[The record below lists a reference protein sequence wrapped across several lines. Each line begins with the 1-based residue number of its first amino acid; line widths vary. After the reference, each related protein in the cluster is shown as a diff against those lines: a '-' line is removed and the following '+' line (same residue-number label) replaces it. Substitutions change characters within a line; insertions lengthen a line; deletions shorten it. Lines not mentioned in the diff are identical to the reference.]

1 MVELKMKHAIPRQW
15 TLLRHD
21 KWLLSCLTWVPI
33 LLAVSIWWIFSQGIA
48 RDLPFGVVDFSHSQ
62 LSRQLIREVD
72 ATSTLLVSQHF
83 ASVDEASQA
92 MRSNQ
97 IYGFMVIPAQFDKA
111 IYRQEQPQ
119 VTTFYNSQMI
129 LVGKLVNSAVV
140 QAQGTFN
147 AQVDVMKNLAT
158 KTHTTLA
165 AMGRSVPVRTQITPL
180 FNQNTNYAQFL
191 VSAIVPAL
199 WQITIV
205 VSTILILA
213 ANYRHYGLK
222 SWLAQSPLTQL
233 TRTLLP
239 YLPIFM
245 LQGLGFLI
253 WFYDVLRWPMFGHFS
268 ILLLAQSITVLACV
282 IMGAFFYFLTLDP
295 ARAMSFA
302 GAFTAPSFAFMGITF
317 PASDMNTLAQA
328 WRNLLPISH
337 YIEVQVNQVS
347 YGLDALS
354 SLQPMVNMW
363 GYLLP
368 LGLALL
374 LIRKHLAREMG
385 AAV

>member
-1 MVELKMKHAIPRQW
+1 MVIFLFNMGAHSARR
-15 TLLRHD
+15 LHLVD
-21 KWLLSCLTWVPI
+21 
-33 LLAVSIWWIFSQGIA
+33 FSQGIA

-92 MRSNQ
+92 MRSNR

-191 VSAIVPAL
+191 VSAIVP
-199 WQITIV
+199 
-205 VSTILILA
+205 
-213 ANYRHYGLK
+213 HCGK
-222 SWLAQSPLTQL
+222 SPL
-233 TRTLLP
+233 
-239 YLPIFM
+239 
-245 LQGLGFLI
+245 
-253 WFYDVLRWPMFGHFS
+253 S
-268 ILLLAQSITVLACV
+268 LAP
-282 IMGAFFYFLTLDP
+282 F
-295 ARAMSFA
+295 
-302 GAFTAPSFAFMGITF
+302 
-317 PASDMNTLAQA
+317 
-328 WRNLLPISH
+328 
-337 YIEVQVNQVS
+337 
-347 YGLDALS
+347 
-354 SLQPMVNMW
+354 
-363 GYLLP
+363 
-368 LGLALL
+368 
-374 LIRKHLAREMG
+374 
-385 AAV
+385 

>member
-1 MVELKMKHAIPRQW
+1 MVIFLFNMGAHSARR
-15 TLLRHD
+15 LHLVD
-21 KWLLSCLTWVPI
+21 
-33 LLAVSIWWIFSQGIA
+33 FSQGIA

-268 ILLLAQSITVLACV
+268 TLLLAQSITVVACV

-347 YGLDALS
+347 YGLEALS

>member
-1 MVELKMKHAIPRQW
+1 MKHAIPRQW

-21 KWLLSCLTWVPI
+21 KWLFSCLTWVPI

-158 KTHTTLA
+158 KTHTTL
-165 AMGRSVPVRTQITPL
+165 RP
-180 FNQNTNYAQFL
+180 
-191 VSAIVPAL
+191 
-199 WQITIV
+199 W
-205 VSTILILA
+205 
-213 ANYRHYGLK
+213 
-222 SWLAQSPLTQL
+222 
-233 TRTLLP
+233 
-239 YLPIFM
+239 
-245 LQGLGFLI
+245 
-253 WFYDVLRWPMFGHFS
+253 
-268 ILLLAQSITVLACV
+268 
-282 IMGAFFYFLTLDP
+282 GARCP
-295 ARAMSFA
+295 CA
-302 GAFTAPSFAFMGITF
+302 
-317 PASDMNTLAQA
+317 
-328 WRNLLPISH
+328 H
-337 YIEVQVNQVS
+337 
-347 YGLDALS
+347 
-354 SLQPMVNMW
+354 
-363 GYLLP
+363 
-368 LGLALL
+368 
-374 LIRKHLAREMG
+374 K
-385 AAV
+385 

>member
-1 MVELKMKHAIPRQW
+1 MKHAIPAQW

-21 KWLLSCLTWVPI
+21 QWLLSCLTWVPL
-33 LLAVSIWWIFSQGIA
+33 LLAASIWWIFSQGIA
-48 RDLPFGVVDFSHSQ
+48 RDLPFGVVDLSHSQ

-72 ATSTLLVSQHF
+72 ATSTLQVSEHY
-83 ASVDEASQA
+83 ASVDDASQA

-97 IYGFMVIPAQFDKA
+97 IYGFLVIPTQFDKA

-147 AQVDVMKNLAT
+147 AQVDVVKNLAT
-158 KTHTTLA
+158 KSHTTTLA

-222 SWLAQSPLTQL
+222 TWLADAPLRHL
-233 TRTLLP
+233 TRTLFP

-245 LQGLGFLI
+245 LQGFGFLI

-268 ILLLAQSITVLACV
+268 VLLFAQAITVIACV

-317 PASDMNTLAQA
+317 PASDMNSLAQA
-328 WRNLLPISH
+328 WRSLLPISH

-347 YGLDALS
+347 YGLEAFT
-354 SLQPMVNMW
+354 SLQPLAAMV

-368 LGLALL
+368 LGLVLI
-374 LIRKHLAREMG
+374 LIRKHLSREAG
-385 AAV
+385 EAV

>member
-1 MVELKMKHAIPRQW
+1 MKHAIPRQW

-147 AQVDVMKNLAT
+147 AQVDVMKNLTT

-245 LQGLGFLI
+245 LQGLGF
-253 WFYDVLRWPMFGHFS
+253 
-268 ILLLAQSITVLACV
+268 
-282 IMGAFFYFLTLDP
+282 
-295 ARAMSFA
+295 
-302 GAFTAPSFAFMGITF
+302 
-317 PASDMNTLAQA
+317 
-328 WRNLLPISH
+328 
-337 YIEVQVNQVS
+337 
-347 YGLDALS
+347 
-354 SLQPMVNMW
+354 
-363 GYLLP
+363 
-368 LGLALL
+368 
-374 LIRKHLAREMG
+374 
-385 AAV
+385 

>member
-1 MVELKMKHAIPRQW
+1 
-15 TLLRHD
+15 
-21 KWLLSCLTWVPI
+21 
-33 LLAVSIWWIFSQGIA
+33 
-48 RDLPFGVVDFSHSQ
+48 
-62 LSRQLIREVD
+62 
-72 ATSTLLVSQHF
+72 
-83 ASVDEASQA
+83 
-92 MRSNQ
+92 
-97 IYGFMVIPAQFDKA
+97 
-111 IYRQEQPQ
+111 
-119 VTTFYNSQMI
+119 QMI

-147 AQVDVMKNLAT
+147 AQVDVIKNLAT
-158 KTHTTLA
+158 KSHNTLA

-180 FNQNTNYAQFL
+180 FNSNTNYAQFL

-222 SWLAQSPLTQL
+222 TWLADAPLRHL

-253 WFYDVLRWPMFGHFS
+253 WFYDVLLWPMFGHFS
-268 ILLLAQSITVLACV
+268 VLLIAQAVTAIACV
-282 IMGAFFYFLTLDP
+282 VMGAFFYFLTLDP

-317 PASDMNTLAQA
+317 PASDMNPLAQA
-328 WRNLLPISH
+328 WRSLLPISH

-347 YGLDALS
+347 YGLDALT
-354 SLQPMVNMW
+354 SLQPIVAMV
-363 GYLLP
+363 GYVLP
-368 LGLALL
+368 LGLVLI
-374 LIRKHLAREMG
+374 LIRKHLSRETG
-385 AAV
+385 EAV

>member
-1 MVELKMKHAIPRQW
+1 MKHAIPAQW

-21 KWLLSCLTWVPI
+21 KWLLSCLTWVPL
-33 LLAVSIWWIFSQGIA
+33 LLAASIWWIFSQGIA
-48 RDLPFGVVDFSHSQ
+48 RDLPFGVVDLSHSQ

-72 ATSTLLVSQHF
+72 ATSTLHVNEHY
-83 ASVDEASQA
+83 ASVDEASEA

-158 KTHTTLA
+158 KSHTTLA

-222 SWLAQSPLTQL
+222 TWLADSPLRHL

-253 WFYDVLRWPMFGHFS
+253 WFYDVLHWPMFGHFS
-268 ILLLAQSITVLACV
+268 VLLVAQVITVIACV

-317 PASDMNTLAQA
+317 PASDMNSLAQA

-347 YGLDALS
+347 YGLDALA
-354 SLQPMVNMW
+354 SLQPLFAMIE
-363 GYLLP
+363 YLIP
-368 LGLALL
+368 LGLVFILL
-374 LIRKHLAREMG
+374 RKHLAHETG
-385 AAV
+385 EAV